1 MSVVSTKPHWEC
13 NETKCMFRK
22 TANAGPNLWGVV
34 IQRLTCKEHMSSSKF
49 CFKYIRFM
57 SGEDG
62 NQNNHTLFHEIFW
75 ASFSTNKG
83 WRLVRRVK
91 VAEKDMGQDGSLDKL
106 GYPPELPPPNQ
117 IFELPNKF
125 KILQI

>member
-22 TANAGPNLWGVV
+22 ISDPTLWGVV
-34 IQRLTCKEHMSSSKF
+34 IQRLTCKGHDSASRF

-57 SGEDG
+57 SDEDG
-62 NQNNHTLFHEIFW
+62 NQNKHTLFHEIFW
-75 ASFSTNKG
+75 ASFSKNKG
-83 WRLVRRVK
+83 WRLVRRINVT
-91 VAEKDMGQDGSLDKL
+91 EEEMGPDTDLDKL
-106 GYPPELPPPNQ
+106 GHPPELPPPNK
-117 IFELPNKF
+117 IFVLPNTF